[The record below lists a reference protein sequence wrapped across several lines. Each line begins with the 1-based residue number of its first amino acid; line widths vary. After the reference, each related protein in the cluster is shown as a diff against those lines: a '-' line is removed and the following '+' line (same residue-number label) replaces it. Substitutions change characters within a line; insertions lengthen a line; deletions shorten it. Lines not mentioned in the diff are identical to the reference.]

1 MTVNEFYRAVDGD
14 YTDAVNRLQS
24 DALLAKFLKMLFR
37 DNSMEMLTEAMQA
50 TDAKKAFLA
59 VHTLKGIALNL
70 SLTALAEAC
79 SAMTELLRECP
90 VLPQE
95 AEQYY
100 HAVHREYIRLRKALE
115 ELDG

>member
-50 TDAKKAFLA
+50 ADAKKACL
-59 VHTLKGIALNL
+59 GGRG
-70 SLTALAEAC
+70 
-79 SAMTELLRECP
+79 LRGS
-90 VLPQE
+90 VGGLPQE

-100 HAVHREYIRLRKALE
+100 HAVHREYMRLRKALE
-115 ELDG
+115 ELEG